1 MSTLQVVKTKGG
13 VRVVIVGTSMG
24 EVYMVTLPLFEIV
37 SKIDLGVSVHTICSV
52 VPG

>member
-37 SKIDLGVSVHTICSV
+37 SKIDVGVSVHTIFSV